1 MKKVIPV
8 KQNEIEDNLNIL
20 STNITDKDMIIGVE
34 KDAEKS
40 RVMIRKEPDGYIT
53 RYYKMGSE
61 FHQSCGSSGHHKT
74 INDCI
79 NHDSKYHDFFVI

>member
-1 MKKVIPV
+1 MKKVVPV
-8 KQNEIEDNLNIL
+8 RIEKYDCADSIL
-20 STNITDKDMIIGVE
+20 STILTDKDMIVGIE
-34 KDAEKS
+34 KCGES
-40 RVMIRKEPDGYIT
+40 RVMVRKESEGFIT

-79 NHDSKYHDFFVI
+79 LHDSAYHNFFVI